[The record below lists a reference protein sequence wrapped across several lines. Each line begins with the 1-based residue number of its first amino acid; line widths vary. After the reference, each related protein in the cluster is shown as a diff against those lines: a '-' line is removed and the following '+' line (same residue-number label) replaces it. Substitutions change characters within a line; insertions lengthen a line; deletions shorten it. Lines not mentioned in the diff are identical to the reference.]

1 MSKVLIG
8 FLMLGAVTVAILVL
22 LIVVLSAA
30 LLIFARGE
38 KKVKQSVGTLMEPE
52 KSPN

>member
-1 MSKVLIG
+1 MSNMLMG
-8 FLMLGAVTVAILVL
+8 FLMLCAVTMAILVF

-38 KKVKQSVGTLMEPE
+38 KKAKQSVGTLMEPE

>member
-1 MSKVLIG
+1 MSNMLMG
-8 FLMLGAVTVAILVL
+8 FLMIGAVTMAILVF
-22 LIVVLSAA
+22 LIIVLSVA